1 MGGEQ
6 DMRRMGGLRKR
17 IPLTFWT
24 MLVGAI
30 ALIGVFPFAGFWA
43 KDEILAG
50 DFVGGYY
57 VVWAVGIVTAFL
69 TAVFAFRLIFMT
81 FFGGCRADAEV
92 QHHIHESPRV
102 MTIPLVLLAIP
113 AALLGLVVGW
123 PPETGW
129 IHTFLEPVF
138 FDVESEEFVW
148 FGTGGGLMVFSVAV
162 ALLGVYV
169 AYVLYIR
176 RTELPGKLA
185 ARLPVPYRA
194 SFNKLYMDQV
204 YEVVPIRSTV
214 AFAGWLWTFFD
225 VKVID
230 GAVNGLARL
239 WELFGERLRPLQT
252 GRVQNYAF
260 SIFAGMLVL
269 VVVLAWVWGS

>member
-1 MGGEQ
+1 
-6 DMRRMGGLRKR
+6 MGGLRKR

-24 MLVGAI
+24 MLIGAI

-43 KDEILAG
+43 KDEILGGA
-50 DFVGGYY
+50 FVGGDY

-81 FFGGCRADAEV
+81 FFGESRASEEV
-92 QHHIHESPRV
+92 QRHVHESPRV

-113 AALLGLVVGW
+113 SALLGMLVGW

-129 IHTFLEPVF
+129 IHSFLEPVF
-138 FDVESEEFVW
+138 FDVEHEEFVW

-176 RTELPGKLA
+176 RTDLPGRLA
-185 ARLPVPYRA
+185 ERLPGPYKA
-194 SFNKLYMDQV
+194 SYNKMYMDQV
-204 YEVVPIRSTV
+204 YEAVPIRSTI
-214 AFAGWLWTFFD
+214 ALAGWLWTFFD